1 MIPGDGE
8 LDDLFQQW
16 RGRIDA
22 LVQAHPL
29 QIISW
34 ETTRRCNLNC
44 VHCGSPAQ
52 DADHAEELTADEVV
66 GAFEQ
71 IARDFDM
78 EQFRHINITGGE
90 PFVRRD
96 LLDVLGRISQSP
108 FYRNID
114 IQTNGIALADNP
126 GLLKE
131 LKTVGVTGLGVSID
145 GLEASHDGFRRMPGC
160 FAKAVTASR
169 LAVEHGYTVTVS
181 AVAHSGNVDEI
192 PKLFEFVSREIK
204 PRVFRVMTI
213 DPIGRADQDQELLLS
228 PEQLCQVIGFLQE
241 EYQAN
246 CATYSDPSVTMVELG
261 CGGWLGKELEGT
273 LRPMIFHCIA
283 GIINL
288 GILYD
293 GKLASCSNISREFI
307 EGDLRSDRIKDIW
320 ENRYQRYRDFS
331 WRKTRA
337 CSDCDEWDYCHGG
350 AMHKRC
356 PDGFLTGCLYQ
367 LLHCGCLEQPVGR
380 ALLPV
385 ENTAWIGNI
394 A

>member
-1 MIPGDGE
+1 MIADNGE

-16 RGRIDA
+16 RGRIEG
-22 LVQAHPL
+22 LVQTHPL

-34 ETTRRCNLNC
+34 EATRRCNLNC
-44 VHCGSPAQ
+44 MHCGSPAEG
-52 DADHAEELTADEVV
+52 ADHAEELTADEVV

-78 EQFRHINITGGE
+78 RQFRHINITGGE

-96 LLDVLGRISQSP
+96 LLDVLGRISQYP
-108 FYRNID
+108 LYRNID

-126 GLLKE
+126 TLFDE
-131 LKTVGVTGLGVSID
+131 LKAVGVTGLGVSID
-145 GLEASHDGFRRMPGC
+145 GLEASHDAFRRKPGC

-181 AVAHSGNVDEI
+181 VVAHSANVDKI
-192 PKLFEFVSREIK
+192 PKLFDFVKREIK

-213 DPIGRADQDQELLLS
+213 DPIGRAEPDQQLLLS
-228 PEQLCQVIGFLQE
+228 PEQLRQVVGFLQK

-246 CATYSDPSVTMVELG
+246 CSTYSDPSVTMVELG

-307 EGDLRSDRIKDIW
+307 EGDLRSDRINDVW
-320 ENRYQRYRDFS
+320 ENRYQRYRAFS
-331 WRKTRA
+331 WRRTGGCA
-337 CSDCDEWDYCHGG
+337 DCSEWNYCHGG
-350 AMHKRC
+350 PMHLLCMHSSKPC
-356 PDGFLTGCLYQ
+356 FHTQ
-367 LLHCGCLEQPVGR
+367 LSDCQHGDSGYACG
-380 ALLPV
+380 
-385 ENTAWIGNI
+385 
-394 A
+394 

>member
-1 MIPGDGE
+1 MIADNGE

-16 RGRIDA
+16 RGRIEA
-22 LVQAHPL
+22 LVQEHPL

-34 ETTRRCNLNC
+34 EATRRCNLNC
-44 VHCGSPAQ
+44 MHCGSPAE
-52 DADHAEELTADEVV
+52 DADHAEELTTDEVV

-90 PFVRRD
+90 PFVRQD
-96 LLDVLGRISQSP
+96 LLEVLRRVSKYP

-126 GLLKE
+126 DLLKT
-131 LKTVGVTGLGVSID
+131 LKTAGVTGLGISID
-145 GLEASHDGFRRMPGC
+145 GLEESHDGFRRMSGC

-169 LAVEHGYTVTVS
+169 LAVEHGYAVTVS
-181 AVAHSGNVDEI
+181 VVAHSGNVDEI
-192 PKLFEFVSREIK
+192 PNLFEFVRREIK

-213 DPIGRADQDQELLLS
+213 DPIGRAEQDQELLLS
-228 PEQLCQVIGFLQE
+228 PEQVRQVIGFLKK

-246 CATYSDPSVTMVELG
+246 CTTYSDPSVTMVELG

-283 GIINL
+283 GNINL

-293 GKLASCSNISREFI
+293 GKLASCSNISREFV
-307 EGDLRSDRIKDIW
+307 EGDLRIDRIKNVW
-320 ENRYQRYRDFS
+320 ENRYQRYRNRD
-331 WRKTRA
+331 WRRTGTCA
-337 CSDCDEWDYCHGG
+337 DCAEWDYCHGG
-350 AMHKRC
+350 PMHQSDSHQRSC
-356 PDGFLTGCLYQ
+356 LGQALGSVLETCDGDSLAYNWRPLSRYDT
-367 LLHCGCLEQPVGR
+367 
-380 ALLPV
+380 
-385 ENTAWIGNI
+385 
-394 A
+394 